1 MMLTMGMV
9 GGQDDG
15 DDVLNKH
22 EDVDDQEDTESDE
35 DADIH
40 R

>member
-1 MMLTMGMV
+1 MA

-22 EDVDDQEDTESDE
+22 EDVDDQEDTEIEE
-35 DADIH
+35 DADI
-40 R
+40 RR